1 MQAGFT
7 IRAFDADWENFEWNR
22 DDHMEELWSRGE
34 AGVDFDSTPRIIE
47 PDHFQCLFLIMGC
60 LFSIWLIVA
69 LFDILTNSDFGFLK
83 LMLAG
88 LFACLMIT
96 FYNLF
101 LFSTALYSPITRHT
115 EERIDRSGW
124 IASPAKSIFTGGF
137 EMNEEKFVNNKE
149 VAFVILGYGAVTSL
163 IFIFLAMMRSL
174 GTSCFLL
181 LIFLFFFFVGMT
193 YYNSTSQIRHD
204 KKGKLFNYYLSFLF
218 LYYDFVKIL
227 RTMLRAIILMEE

>member
-1 MQAGFT
+1 
-7 IRAFDADWENFEWNR
+7 
-22 DDHMEELWSRGE
+22 MEELWSRGE

-124 IASPAKSIFTGGF
+124 IASPAKSIFTG
-137 EMNEEKFVNNKE
+137 EYEIDLKILIKNKM
-149 VAFVILGYGAVTSL
+149 VAIAILGYGAVSSF
-163 IFIFLAMMRSL
+163 IFIFIAVIRSL
-174 GTSCFLL
+174 GKTHFRLKINILL
-181 LIFLFFFFVGMT
+181 LV
-193 YYNSTSQIRHD
+193 
-204 KKGKLFNYYLSFLF
+204 
-218 LYYDFVKIL
+218 
-227 RTMLRAIILMEE
+227 